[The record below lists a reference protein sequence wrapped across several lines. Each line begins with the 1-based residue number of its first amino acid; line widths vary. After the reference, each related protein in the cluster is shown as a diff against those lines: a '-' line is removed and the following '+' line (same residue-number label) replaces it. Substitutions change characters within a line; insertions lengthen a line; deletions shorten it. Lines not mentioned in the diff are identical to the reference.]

1 MKTANPINT
10 TNAMGKKRKRP
21 KNIHKAKKD
30 EENILSKD
38 IDDDNIRYM
47 MDTKKN
53 LKPREDLKSSFT
65 LKNLR
70 FKPQKYKGSFLP
82 YHLRWIFNNNVKTNE
97 IVLLHEIE
105 GLEHEINRLK
115 CLKLVNRECRKI
127 SGLPFGITTTFCQ
140 CCHLFEKKKHDCSHK
155 YCNNS
160 CNKKKLEEVMQSI
173 IKSNNKLKQMNN
185 NNININD
192 NNSIN
197 NSDSKEKNKN
207 MSNEKNN
214 NININ
219 NINNSNLNQ
228 NEQKTFI
235 INLSKNQ
242 PNKNLINNKEKDIN
256 DSEPK
261 IFLGKKSQN
270 EISTINN
277 DLDIYNT
284 NDVIR
289 VNTVPVN
296 RQLIF
301 GVVRPSSREK
311 RGLFMVQNDHI
322 IEGSNT
328 IYDFGPDDSSS
339 DSNQIQINSQ
349 SEENNDREKI
359 NLNDKNNKTEKKEK
373 DFEIG
378 NYTVSIESDEI
389 DDEPQEVIDINNENE
404 NEEIKMEKKENDKV
418 EDNKDKSDEDD
429 IIIINQTSPQNSN
442 IEL

>member
-192 NNSIN
+192 NNGIN

-207 MSNEKNN
+207 MSNEKSN
-214 NININ
+214 NI

>member
-185 NNININD
+185 NININD
-192 NNSIN
+192 NNGIN

-207 MSNEKNN
+207 MSNEKN

-311 RGLFMVQNDHI
+311 RGLFMVQNEHI

-349 SEENNDREKI
+349 SEENNEREKI

-404 NEEIKMEKKENDKV
+404 NEENKMEKKENDKV

>member
-192 NNSIN
+192 NNGIN

-214 NININ
+214 I

-256 DSEPK
+256 DLEPK

>member
-219 NINNSNLNQ
+219 NSNLNQ

-256 DSEPK
+256 DLEPK

>member
-21 KNIHKAKKD
+21 KNVHKGKKD

-105 GLEHEINRLK
+105 GLENEINRLK
-115 CLKLVNRECRKI
+115 CLKLINRECRKI
-127 SGLPFGITTTFCQ
+127 AGLPFGINTIFCQ
-140 CCHLFEKKKHDCSHK
+140 CCHLFDKKKHDCSHK
-155 YCNNS
+155 YCNNNCS
-160 CNKKKLEEVMQSI
+160 KKKAEELMQSLL
-173 IKSNNKLKQMNN
+173 KSNNKLKQTN
-185 NNININD
+185 ND
-192 NNSIN
+192 NLNN
-197 NSDSKEKNKN
+197 NSDIKERNKMNNKN
-207 MSNEKNN
+207 LSNEKS
-214 NININ
+214 
-219 NINNSNLNQ
+219 NINNSNSNQ

-242 PNKNLINNKEKDIN
+242 PNKNIINNDKTDNN

-261 IFLGKKSQN
+261 IFLGKKTQVEN
-270 EISTINN
+270 NNTNN
-277 DLDIYNT
+277 DIDIYNT
-284 NDVIR
+284 NDVIK
-289 VNTVPVN
+289 VNTVPSS

-301 GVVRPSSREK
+301 GVVRPRSREK
-311 RGLFMVQNDHI
+311 RGLFFVQSDHI
-322 IEGSNT
+322 IEGPNT
-328 IYDFGPDDSSS
+328 VYDFGPDDSSS
-339 DSNQIQINSQ
+339 NSNQIKINSE
-349 SEENNDREKI
+349 SDENNERE
-359 NLNDKNNKTEKKEK
+359 KNNKTEKKEK

-378 NYTVSIESDEI
+378 NYTVSIESDEV

-404 NEEIKMEKKENDKV
+404 NEENKVDKKENNKS
-418 EDNKDKSDEDD
+418 EENKDKDEEDD

>member
-185 NNININD
+185 NININD
-192 NNSIN
+192 NNSII

-214 NININ
+214 NI

>member
-185 NNININD
+185 NININD
-192 NNSIN
+192 NNGIN

-214 NININ
+214 I

>member
-21 KNIHKAKKD
+21 KNVHKAKKD

-214 NININ
+214 NI

>member
-21 KNIHKAKKD
+21 KNMHKGKKD

-115 CLKLVNRECRKI
+115 CLKLINRECRKI
-127 SGLPFGITTTFCQ
+127 AGLPFGITTNFCQ

-155 YCNNS
+155 YCNNN
-160 CNKKKLEEVMQSI
+160 CPKKKVEELMQNL
-173 IKSNNKLKQMNN
+173 IKSNNKLKQINN
-185 NNININD
+185 NSND
-192 NNSIN
+192 NSIN
-197 NSDSKEKNKN
+197 NSDTKEKNN
-207 MSNEKNN
+207 SVLNEKNN
-214 NININ
+214 INENN
-219 NINNSNLNQ
+219 NINSNQ

-242 PNKNLINNKEKDIN
+242 PNKNIINNNKKDYN

-261 IFLGKKSQN
+261 IYLGKKSQN
-270 EISTINN
+270 ENADINN
-277 DLDIYNT
+277 DIDIYNSE
-284 NDVIR
+284 DIIR
-289 VNTVPVN
+289 VNTVPAS

-311 RGLFMVQNDHI
+311 RGLFLVQSDHI
-322 IEGSNT
+322 MEGSNT

-339 DSNQIQINSQ
+339 DSNQIKINSE

-359 NLNDKNNKTEKKEK
+359 NLNDKNNKNEKKEK

-389 DDEPQEVIDINNENE
+389 EDEPQEVIDINNENE
-404 NEEIKMEKKENDKV
+404 NEEIKVEKKENDKS
-418 EDNKDKSDEDD
+418 EDNKDKSEEDD

>member
-21 KNIHKAKKD
+21 KNMHKGKKD

-115 CLKLVNRECRKI
+115 CLKLINRECRKI
-127 SGLPFGITTTFCQ
+127 AGLPFGITTNFCQ

-155 YCNNS
+155 YCNNN
-160 CNKKKLEEVMQSI
+160 CPKKKVEELMQNL
-173 IKSNNKLKQMNN
+173 IKSNNKLKQINN
-185 NNININD
+185 NSND
-192 NNSIN
+192 NSIN
-197 NSDSKEKNKN
+197 NSDTKEKNN
-207 MSNEKNN
+207 SVLNEKNN
-214 NININ
+214 INENN
-219 NINNSNLNQ
+219 NINSNQ

-242 PNKNLINNKEKDIN
+242 PNKNIINNNKKDYN

-261 IFLGKKSQN
+261 IYLGKKSQN
-270 EISTINN
+270 ENNDINN
-277 DLDIYNT
+277 DFDIYNS
-284 NDVIR
+284 DDIIR
-289 VNTVPVN
+289 VNTFPAS

-311 RGLFMVQNDHI
+311 RGLFLVQSDHI
-322 IEGSNT
+322 MEGSNT

-339 DSNQIQINSQ
+339 DSNQIKINSE

-359 NLNDKNNKTEKKEK
+359 NLNDKNNKNEKKEK

-389 DDEPQEVIDINNENE
+389 EDEPQEVIDINNENE
-404 NEEIKMEKKENDKV
+404 NEEIKVEKKENDKS
-418 EDNKDKSDEDD
+418 EDNKDKSEEDD

>member
-21 KNIHKAKKD
+21 KNMHKGKKD

-115 CLKLVNRECRKI
+115 CLKLINRECRKI
-127 SGLPFGITTTFCQ
+127 AGLPFGITTNFCQ

-155 YCNNS
+155 YCNNN
-160 CNKKKLEEVMQSI
+160 CPKKKVEELMQNL
-173 IKSNNKLKQMNN
+173 IKSNNKLKQINN
-185 NNININD
+185 NSND
-192 NNSIN
+192 NSIN
-197 NSDSKEKNKN
+197 NSDTKEKNN
-207 MSNEKNN
+207 SVLNEKNN
-214 NININ
+214 INENN
-219 NINNSNLNQ
+219 NINSNQ

-242 PNKNLINNKEKDIN
+242 PNKNIINNNKKDYN

-261 IFLGKKSQN
+261 IYLGKKSQN
-270 EISTINN
+270 ENNDINN
-277 DLDIYNT
+277 DFDIYNS
-284 NDVIR
+284 DDIIR
-289 VNTVPVN
+289 VNTVPAS

-311 RGLFMVQNDHI
+311 RGLFLVQSDHI
-322 IEGSNT
+322 MEGSNT

-339 DSNQIQINSQ
+339 DSNQIKINSE

-359 NLNDKNNKTEKKEK
+359 NLNDKNNKNEKKEK

-389 DDEPQEVIDINNENE
+389 EDEPQEVIDINNENE
-404 NEEIKMEKKENDKV
+404 NEEIKVEKKENDKS
-418 EDNKDKSDEDD
+418 EDNKDKSEEDD

-442 IEL
+442 IEI

>member
-185 NNININD
+185 NN
-192 NNSIN
+192 
-197 NSDSKEKNKN
+197 NKN

-214 NININ
+214 NI

>member
-192 NNSIN
+192 NNGIN

-207 MSNEKNN
+207 MSNEKSN
-214 NININ
+214 NI

-404 NEEIKMEKKENDKV
+404 NEEIKMEKKENNKV

>member
-192 NNSIN
+192 NNGIN

-214 NININ
+214 NI

>member
-21 KNIHKAKKD
+21 KNMHKGKKD

-115 CLKLVNRECRKI
+115 CLKLINRECRKI
-127 SGLPFGITTTFCQ
+127 AGLPFGITTNFCQ

-155 YCNNS
+155 YCNNN
-160 CNKKKLEEVMQSI
+160 CPKKKVEELMQNL
-173 IKSNNKLKQMNN
+173 IKSNNKLKQINN
-185 NNININD
+185 NSND
-192 NNSIN
+192 NSIN
-197 NSDSKEKNKN
+197 NSDTKEKNN
-207 MSNEKNN
+207 SVLNEKNN
-214 NININ
+214 INENN
-219 NINNSNLNQ
+219 NINSNQ

-242 PNKNLINNKEKDIN
+242 PNKNIINNNKKDYN

-261 IFLGKKSQN
+261 IYLGKKSQN
-270 EISTINN
+270 ENADINN
-277 DLDIYNT
+277 EIDIYNSE
-284 NDVIR
+284 DIIR
-289 VNTVPVN
+289 VNTVPAS

-311 RGLFMVQNDHI
+311 RGLFLVQSDHI
-322 IEGSNT
+322 MEGSNT

-339 DSNQIQINSQ
+339 DSNQIKINSE

-359 NLNDKNNKTEKKEK
+359 NLNDKNNKNEKKEK

-389 DDEPQEVIDINNENE
+389 EDEPQEVIDINNENE
-404 NEEIKMEKKENDKV
+404 NEENKVEKNENDKS
-418 EDNKDKSDEDD
+418 EDNKDKSEEDD

>member
-214 NININ
+214 ININ

-256 DSEPK
+256 DSEQK

>member
-21 KNIHKAKKD
+21 KNMHKGKKD

-115 CLKLVNRECRKI
+115 CLKLINRECRKI
-127 SGLPFGITTTFCQ
+127 AGLPFGITTNFCQ

-155 YCNNS
+155 YCNNN
-160 CNKKKLEEVMQSI
+160 CPKKKVEELMQNL
-173 IKSNNKLKQMNN
+173 IKSNNKLKQINN
-185 NNININD
+185 NSND
-192 NNSIN
+192 NSIN
-197 NSDSKEKNKN
+197 NSDTKEKNN
-207 MSNEKNN
+207 SVLNEKNN
-214 NININ
+214 INENN
-219 NINNSNLNQ
+219 NINSNQ

-242 PNKNLINNKEKDIN
+242 PNKNIINNNKKDYN

-261 IFLGKKSQN
+261 IYLGKKSQN
-270 EISTINN
+270 ENNDINN
-277 DLDIYNT
+277 DIDIYNS
-284 NDVIR
+284 DDIIR
-289 VNTVPVN
+289 VNTFPAS

-311 RGLFMVQNDHI
+311 RGLFLVQSDHI
-322 IEGSNT
+322 MEGSNT

-339 DSNQIQINSQ
+339 DSNQIKINSE

-359 NLNDKNNKTEKKEK
+359 NLNDKNNKNEKKEK

-389 DDEPQEVIDINNENE
+389 EDEPQEVIDINNENE
-404 NEEIKMEKKENDKV
+404 NEEIKVEKKENDKS

>member
-185 NNININD
+185 NININD
-192 NNSIN
+192 NNGIN

-214 NININ
+214 NI

>member
-21 KNIHKAKKD
+21 KNMHKGKKD

-53 LKPREDLKSSFT
+53 LKPREDIKSSFT

-115 CLKLVNRECRKI
+115 CLKLINRECRKI
-127 SGLPFGITTTFCQ
+127 AGLPFGITTNFCQ

-155 YCNNS
+155 YCNNN
-160 CNKKKLEEVMQSI
+160 CPKKKVEELMQNL
-173 IKSNNKLKQMNN
+173 IKSNNKLKQINN
-185 NNININD
+185 NSND
-192 NNSIN
+192 NSIN
-197 NSDSKEKNKN
+197 NSDTKEKNN
-207 MSNEKNN
+207 SVLNEKN

-219 NINNSNLNQ
+219 SNQ

-242 PNKNLINNKEKDIN
+242 PNKNIINNNKKDYN

-261 IFLGKKSQN
+261 IYLGKKSQN
-270 EISTINN
+270 ENNDINN
-277 DLDIYNT
+277 DIDIYNS
-284 NDVIR
+284 DDIIR
-289 VNTVPVN
+289 VNTFPAS

-311 RGLFMVQNDHI
+311 RGLFLVQSDHI
-322 IEGSNT
+322 MEGSNT

-339 DSNQIQINSQ
+339 DSNQIKINSE

-359 NLNDKNNKTEKKEK
+359 NLNDKNNKNEKKEK

-389 DDEPQEVIDINNENE
+389 EDEPQEVIDINNENE
-404 NEEIKMEKKENDKV
+404 NEEIKVEKKENNKS

>member
-21 KNIHKAKKD
+21 KNMHKGKKD

-115 CLKLVNRECRKI
+115 CLKLINRECRKI
-127 SGLPFGITTTFCQ
+127 AGLPFGITTNFCQ

-155 YCNNS
+155 YCNNN
-160 CNKKKLEEVMQSI
+160 CPKKKVEELMQNL
-173 IKSNNKLKQMNN
+173 IKSNNKLKQINN
-185 NNININD
+185 NSND
-192 NNSIN
+192 NSIN
-197 NSDSKEKNKN
+197 NSDTKEKNN
-207 MSNEKNN
+207 SVLNEKNN
-214 NININ
+214 NNIN
-219 NINNSNLNQ
+219 SNQ

-242 PNKNLINNKEKDIN
+242 PNKNIINNNKKDYN

-261 IFLGKKSQN
+261 IYLGKKSQN
-270 EISTINN
+270 ENNDINN
-277 DLDIYNT
+277 DFDIYNS
-284 NDVIR
+284 DDIIR
-289 VNTVPVN
+289 VNTVPAS

-311 RGLFMVQNDHI
+311 RGLFLVKSDHI
-322 IEGSNT
+322 MEGSNT

-339 DSNQIQINSQ
+339 DSNQIKINSE

-359 NLNDKNNKTEKKEK
+359 NLNDKNNNNEKKEK

-389 DDEPQEVIDINNENE
+389 EDEPQEVIDINNENE
-404 NEEIKMEKKENDKV
+404 NEEIKVEKKENDKS
-418 EDNKDKSDEDD
+418 EDNKDKSEEDD

>member
-192 NNSIN
+192 NNGIN

-214 NININ
+214 NI

-261 IFLGKKSQN
+261 IFLGRKSQN

-349 SEENNDREKI
+349 SEENNEREKI

>member
-185 NNININD
+185 NININD
-192 NNSIN
+192 NNGIN

-214 NININ
+214 NI

-261 IFLGKKSQN
+261 IFLGRKSQN

>member
-185 NNININD
+185 NIININD
-192 NNSIN
+192 NNGIN

-214 NININ
+214 NI

-349 SEENNDREKI
+349 SEENNEREKI

>member
-155 YCNNS
+155 YCNNT

-192 NNSIN
+192 NNGIN

-214 NININ
+214 NI